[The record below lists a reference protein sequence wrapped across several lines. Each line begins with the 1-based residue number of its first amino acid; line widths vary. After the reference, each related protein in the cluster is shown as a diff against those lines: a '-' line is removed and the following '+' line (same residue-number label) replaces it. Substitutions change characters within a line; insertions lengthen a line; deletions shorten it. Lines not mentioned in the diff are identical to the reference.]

1 MPRELHPSL
10 IQTKALSL
18 LRRLLVFFWLFVR
31 LLLLLRLLRRG
42 LRVLLLRR
50 RPRFCRRRSVLGLR
64 PLARRRSLW
73 PLSRLIP
80 TRLRP
85 RIRLGRRRTVRF
97 RLRGRRTG
105 RFRLLVRLCR
115 RRTVRFRLFGRL
127 RGASGVVLWMRGWR
141 IGRRLN
147 GGMLGRRVIRRP
159 CRFGRYDCAIAKC
172 SRLRSSSDCGF
183 AMIHGSPLLRVRA
196 GSLRML
202 SLNGY
207 SRNMFLTRHSLIL
220 SRGPRAAP
228 ASAAV
233 EADPVHRGAVDHRGV
248 VNVVT
253 DGGVHVVHRL
263 VVEKVSFAPTPPF
276 IASPEEPVAET
287 TPAIETDMR
296 TPVAI

>member
-31 LLLLLRLLRRG
+31 LLLLLRLLFLRLLRRR

-50 RPRFCRRRSVLGLR
+50 RPRFCRRRGVLGLR

-159 CRFGRYDCAIAKC
+159 CRFGRHDCAIVKC
-172 SRLRSSSDCGF
+172 SRLRSSSDCWF
-183 AMIHGSPLLRVRA
+183 TMIRTSPLLRVRA
-196 GSLRML
+196 GRLRML

-207 SRNMFLTRHSLIL
+207 SRNMLLTCHSLIL
-220 SRGPRAAP
+220 RRWTRADP
-228 ASAAV
+228 TSAAV

-248 VNVVT
+248 RSEEHTSELQSLRHLVC
-253 DGGVHVVHRL
+253 RL
-263 VVEKVSFAPTPPF
+263 
-276 IASPEEPVAET
+276 
-287 TPAIETDMR
+287 
-296 TPVAI
+296 